1 MNLEEI
7 YGKKK
12 LREILNLKPDYLIK
26 FYQNMEEIK
35 PSSLNEIKVMI
46 VPPTPLIFLMEIL
59 RVIWYDYL

>member
-1 MNLEEI
+1 
-7 YGKKK
+7 
-12 LREILNLKPDYLIK
+12 
-26 FYQNMEEIK
+26 MEEIK